1 MIIIFFFKE
10 KNWSMPICKKSVK
23 RVCVFA
29 YVLPLRSTYRMKVMG
44 FMLSHLPQELSFLT
58 IYPTHLRKSW
68 SVKEMRSLTCQ
79 FFNLSNSWKVDFPF
93 VLCF

>member
-1 MIIIFFFKE
+1 
-10 KNWSMPICKKSVK
+10 
-23 RVCVFA
+23 
-29 YVLPLRSTYRMKVMG
+29 MKVMA
-44 FMLSHLPQELSFLT
+44 FMLSHLPRELSFLT
-58 IYPTHLRKSW
+58 IYAVHLIKSW